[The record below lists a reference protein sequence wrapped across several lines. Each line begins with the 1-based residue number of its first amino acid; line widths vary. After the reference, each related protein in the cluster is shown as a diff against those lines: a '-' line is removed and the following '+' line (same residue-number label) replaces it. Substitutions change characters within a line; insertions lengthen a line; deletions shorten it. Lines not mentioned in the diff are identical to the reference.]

1 MAAAVTSML
10 SRVLPETERAFSLM
24 AWRSRNAV
32 VRALPAPLEP
42 EPDDVD
48 LLAARRNLL
57 GAEIEQKERDAYES
71 GRREGDANAKR
82 QAESQVREVIERL
95 GATIAEVAGGRND
108 TIRRAEADIVQ
119 LSVEIARRI
128 LHRELTLDT
137 SALDGLIRAALDK
150 LRAQEIFRVRV
161 HPDQEQWIRACLQRL
176 GRDST
181 IEVVGD
187 RSQSLGGALFEISRG
202 SLDASVDTQL
212 REIERGLA
220 DHLGER
226 S

>member
-1 MAAAVTSML
+1 ML
-10 SRVLPETERAFSLM
+10 SRVLPESECAFSLV
-24 AWRSRNAV
+24 AWRNSSIALPF
-32 VRALPAPLEP
+32 LPAPLRP
-42 EPDDVD
+42 EPDVD
-48 LLAARRNLL
+48 LLAASRDLL
-57 GAEIEQKERDAYES
+57 AEEIELKERHAYES
-71 GRREGDANAKR
+71 GRQEGEANARR
-82 QAESQVREVIERL
+82 QAESEVREVVERL
-95 GATIAEVAGGRND
+95 SATIAEVAGARND
-108 TIRRAEADIVQ
+108 AIRRAESDIVQ

-128 LHRELTLDT
+128 LHREISLDT
-137 SALDGLIRAALDK
+137 SALDALIRAALDK
-150 LRAQEIFRVRV
+150 LRSQEVFRVRV
-161 HPDQEQWIRACLQRL
+161 HPDQEQLIRACLQRL
-176 GRDST
+176 GREST